1 MGGGELKFQRYGNG
15 IVKGMAV
22 TIRYLLRHP
31 VTTQYP
37 EQRLTT
43 SRRLRGNELVWTEAR
58 CTGCSTCAKACP
70 QGAILIVTAQS
81 GDRLTVE
88 KYEVDTGY
96 CIQCG
101 LCVEVC
107 PYEALRMGYSYERAK
122 YRRGELVQR
131 DDELAASADRP
142 ASGYMY
148 PDEAAKLPPQTLLVD
163 RDDKD

>member
-1 MGGGELKFQRYGNG
+1 
-15 IVKGMAV
+15 MAV
-22 TIRYLLRHP
+22 TIRYLFRHP

-70 QGAILIVTAQS
+70 QGAILIVTAPA
-81 GDRLTVE
+81 GDKLSVE

-101 LCVEVC
+101 LCVEAC
-107 PYEALRMGYSYERAK
+107 PYEAIRMGYSYERAK

-131 DDELAASADRP
+131 DDMLAASEARP

-148 PDEAAKLPPQTLLVD
+148 PDEAAKLPAQTLLVD